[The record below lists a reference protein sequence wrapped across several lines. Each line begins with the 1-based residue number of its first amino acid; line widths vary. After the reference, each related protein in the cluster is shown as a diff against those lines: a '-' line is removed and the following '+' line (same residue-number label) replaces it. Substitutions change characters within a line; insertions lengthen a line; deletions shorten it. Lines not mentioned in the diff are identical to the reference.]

1 MTILEKIVSLNLIA
15 IGRCGFSD
23 VGPRSNKATKRIEI
37 IMDDMKAGGV
47 GQQPVKDGPLA
58 DLIRQQLTEEEWS
71 MLAGEVSQIAIN
83 PVPGR
88 LARVFATLPRKI
100 QNADRAVSGGIL
112 HGVGPN
118 NMPLVI
124 QDWSLARLAR
134 VWVLMHIPAMEETS
148 YQKLIEQLFIYG
160 EMEELVALYAAL
172 PVYHYPDAWTQR
184 CAEGVRSNM
193 GFVRQAVL
201 LDNHY
206 PARYLD
212 EGLWNQLVLKAF
224 FTDEYIPQIIGL
236 RERNNEALARTL
248 VDYAYERSAAGRE
261 INPILWILVSPFI
274 DERAFELMVK
284 RIGASESL
292 LERQAI
298 AFAFSHS
305 KFGEVQQYVATDTAT
320 KELLEVDVASTPWAD
335 WGVASAQ

>member
-1 MTILEKIVSLNLIA
+1 
-15 IGRCGFSD
+15 
-23 VGPRSNKATKRIEI
+23 
-37 IMDDMKAGGV
+37 MDDLKAGGV
-47 GQQPVKDGPLA
+47 GQHPVKDGPVA
-58 DLIRQQLTEEEWS
+58 DLIRQQLSEEEWKV
-71 MLAGEVSQIAIN
+71 LASEVSQVAAN

-88 LARVFATLPRKI
+88 LARVFTTLPRKI
-100 QNADRAVSGGIL
+100 QYADRLVSAGVM

-118 NMPLVI
+118 GMPLVVK
-124 QDWSLARLAR
+124 DWSLARLAR
-134 VWVLMHIPAMEETS
+134 VWVLMHIPALEEAS

-172 PVYHYPDAWTQR
+172 PVYHYPHAWTQR

-224 FTDEYIPQIIGL
+224 FTEEYIPQIIGL
-236 RERNNEALARTL
+236 RDRNNEALARTL
-248 VDYAYERSAAGRE
+248 VDYAYERAAAGRE

-274 DERAFELMVK
+274 EGRAFELMSK
-284 RIGASESL
+284 RIESSESL

-298 AFAFSHS
+298 AFAFSQS
-305 KFGEVQQYVATDTAT
+305 NFGEAKQYVATETAT
-320 KELLEVDVASTPWAD
+320 KELLKVDIASTPWAD